1 MLMLLIVGCIAFLF
15 FAIATTKGALKTY
28 DPDGMAYHPVSKFVF
43 AGGVP
48 VLVAGVMTYLFII
61 EGGASTA
68 QLNAGSVARVNVW
81 RLWLSIWPLFMFLTA
96 GSALGTFIW
105 AVVCAAR
112 KSSRPNLGLAA
123 GSCCLS
129 VIAFFT
135 VAENFPS
142 A

>member
-1 MLMLLIVGCIAFLF
+1 MLMLLIVGCLAFLF
-15 FAIATTKGALKTY
+15 FAIATTKAELKTY
-28 DPDGMAYHPVSKFVF
+28 DPDGMAGHPVSKFLV

-48 VLVAGVMTYLFII
+48 FLVAGVITWLFIF

-68 QLNAGSVARVNVW
+68 QLNAGSAPGMNVW
-81 RLWLSIWPLFMFLTA
+81 RLWFSLFPLFLVLTA
-96 GSALGTFIW
+96 GSGLSTFIW

>member
-1 MLMLLIVGCIAFLF
+1 MLLIVGCLAFLF
-15 FAIATTKGALKTY
+15 FAIVTTRSELKTY
-28 DPDGMAYHPVSKFVF
+28 DPDGMAPHPVSKFIV

-48 VLVAGVMTYLFII
+48 FLVACVMTYLFIF

-68 QLNAGSVARVNVW
+68 QLNAGSASRVNVW
-81 RLWLSIWPLFMFLTA
+81 RLWFSLFPLFLILTA
-96 GSALGTFIW
+96 GSGVTTFVW
-105 AVVCAAR
+105 AIVCAAR

-123 GSCCLS
+123 GACCLS